1 MSAFDAQT
9 RTLISR
15 AQLNRPLARRIYWV
29 LLVATIAVFTLVF
42 LFPLYWVFSS
52 GLKSASEV
60 LQSPPTLIPHSVSPH
75 NYATAWSDFNLGRYI
90 LNTTYYAV
98 GALLLQLVFDVAAA
112 YALSKLRPVLG
123 NVVLA
128 LMLATLMI
136 PATVL
141 VIPNYLTAIN
151 VPVLHLNLVNSP
163 MAIWLPAVANG
174 FNIFLLKR
182 FFDSIPE
189 ELLAAAAIDGAG
201 PLRALWSIVLP
212 MSRPILGVVS
222 IFGTV
227 AVWKD
232 VLWPLLVLTDP
243 TKMTVNTGLLNLT
256 GDGIPENI
264 LMASL
269 AIASVPTI
277 VFFLVFQRSIMSG
290 LTTGSLKG

>member
-1 MSAFDAQT
+1 MSAFDVQT

-15 AQLNRPLARRIYWV
+15 TQLSRPIAKRVYWV
-29 LLVATIAVFTLVF
+29 VLVLAILLFAVVF
-42 LFPLYWVFSS
+42 LFPLYWVASS

-60 LQSPPTLIPHSVSPH
+60 LANPPTLIPHHVNFS
-75 NYATAWSDFNLGRYI
+75 NYSTAWSDFDLGRFI
-90 LNTTYYAV
+90 FNTTYYAV
-98 GALLLQLVFDVAAA
+98 GAVLLQLIFDVAAA

-123 NVVLA
+123 NLVLA

-141 VIPNYLTAIN
+141 VIPNYLTAID
-151 VPVLHLNLVNSP
+151 VPVLHWSLINSP
-163 MAIWLPAVANG
+163 LAIWLPSVANG

-189 ELLAAAAIDGAG
+189 ELMAAAAIDGAG

-222 IFGTV
+222 IFATV

-243 TKMTVNTGLLNLT
+243 TKLTVNTGLLNLT
-256 GDGIPENI
+256 GDGIPENV

-290 LTTGSLKG
+290 LTAGSVKG

>member
-1 MSAFDAQT
+1 MSAFDVQT

-15 AQLNRPLARRIYWV
+15 TQLNRPLARRIYWV
-29 LLVATIAVFTLVF
+29 LLVLSILVFTLAF
-42 LFPLYWVFSS
+42 LFPLIWLFSS

-60 LQSPPTLIPHSVSPH
+60 LQSPPTLVPHSWTFH
-75 NYATAWSDFNLGRYI
+75 NYSTAWSDFNLGRYI
-90 LNTTYYAV
+90 LNTTYYAA

-123 NVVLA
+123 NVVLGM
-128 LMLATLMI
+128 MLATLMI

-151 VPVLHLNLVNSP
+151 IPVLHLSLINSP
-163 MAIWLPAVANG
+163 VAIWMPAVANG

-201 PLRALWSIVLP
+201 PVRALWSIVLP

-243 TKMTVNTGLLNLT
+243 TKSTVNTGLLNLT
-256 GDGIPENI
+256 GNGIPENI

-269 AIASVPTI
+269 AIASLPTI
-277 VFFLVFQRSIMSG
+277 VFFLIFQRSIMSG
-290 LTTGSLKG
+290 LTAGSLKG

>member
-1 MSAFDAQT
+1 MSAFDVQT

-29 LLVATIAVFTLVF
+29 LLVLTIAMFTLVF
-42 LFPLYWVFSS
+42 LFPLYWLFSS
-52 GLKSASEV
+52 GLKSAAEV
-60 LQSPPTLIPHSVSPH
+60 LQSPPTLVPHTLSFH
-75 NYATAWSDFNLGRYI
+75 NYSTAWSDFNLGRYI
-90 LNTTYYAV
+90 LNTTYYAA
-98 GALLLQLVFDVAAA
+98 GALALQLVFDVAAA

-123 NVVLA
+123 NLVLA
-128 LMLATLMI
+128 MMLATLMI

-151 VPVLHLNLVNSP
+151 VPVLHLSLINSP
-163 MAIWLPAVANG
+163 VAIWMPAVANG

-182 FFDSIPE
+182 FFDSVPE

-201 PLRALWSIVLP
+201 PVRALWSIVLP

-243 TKMTVNTGLLNLT
+243 TKSTVNTGLLNLT
-256 GDGIPENI
+256 GNGIPENI

-269 AIASVPTI
+269 AIASLPTI
-277 VFFLVFQRSIMSG
+277 VFFLIFQRSIMSG
-290 LTTGSLKG
+290 LTAGSIKG

>member
-1 MSAFDAQT
+1 MSAFDVQT

-15 AQLNRPLARRIYWV
+15 TQLSRPVAKRIYWV
-29 LLVATIAVFTLVF
+29 VLVLAILLFAVVF
-42 LFPLYWVFSS
+42 LFPLFWVATS
-52 GLKSASEV
+52 GVKSASEV
-60 LQSPPTLIPHSVSPH
+60 LQSPPTLIPHHWNFS
-75 NYATAWSDFNLGRYI
+75 NYSTAWSDFNLGKFI
-90 LNTTYYAV
+90 FNTAYYAV
-98 GALLLQLVFDVAAA
+98 GAVLLQLIFDVAAA

-123 NVVLA
+123 NLVLGG
-128 LMLATLMI
+128 MLATLMI

-141 VIPNYLTAIN
+141 VIPNYLTAID
-151 VPVLHLNLVNSP
+151 VPVLHWSLINSP
-163 MAIWLPAVANG
+163 LAIWLPSVANG

-189 ELLAAAAIDGAG
+189 ELMAAAAIDGAG

-222 IFGTV
+222 IFATV

-243 TKMTVNTGLLNLT
+243 NKLTVNTGLLNLT

-269 AIASVPTI
+269 AVASVPTI
-277 VFFLVFQRSIMSG
+277 VFFLIFQRSIMSG
-290 LTTGSLKG
+290 LTAGSVKG

>member
-1 MSAFDAQT
+1 MSAFDVQT

-15 AQLNRPLARRIYWV
+15 VQLSRPLARRVYWIV
-29 LLVATIAVFTLVF
+29 LIVAVIGFAVVF
-42 LFPLYWVFSS
+42 LFPLYWMAAS

-60 LQSPPTLIPHSVSPH
+60 LESPPTLVPHTWQFG
-75 NYATAWSDFNLGRYI
+75 NYTKAWSEFDLGQFI
-90 LNTTYYAV
+90 LNTAYYAV

-128 LMLATLMI
+128 MMLATLMI

-151 VPVLHLNLVNSP
+151 VPVLHWNLINSP
-163 MAIWLPAVANG
+163 LAIWLPSVANG

-201 PLRALWSIVLP
+201 PVRALRSIVLP

-222 IFGTV
+222 ILSTV
-227 AVWKD
+227 AIWKD
-232 VLWPLLVLTDP
+232 VLWPLLVLTN
-243 TKMTVNTGLLNLT
+243 TSKMTVNTGLLNLQ

-264 LMASL
+264 FMAALLISS
-269 AIASVPTI
+269 IPTI
-277 VFFLVFQRSIMSG
+277 LFFLIFQRNIMAG
-290 LTTGSLKG
+290 LTAGGTKG

>member
-1 MSAFDAQT
+1 MSAFDVQT

-15 AQLNRPLARRIYWV
+15 TQLNRPVVRRIYWV
-29 LLVATIAVFTLVF
+29 VLVLAILLFAVVF
-42 LFPLYWVFSS
+42 LFPLFWVASS

-60 LQSPPTLIPHSVSPH
+60 LQSPPTLIPHHVNFS
-75 NYATAWSDFNLGRYI
+75 NYSTAWSDFDLGRFI
-90 LNTTYYAV
+90 FNTTYYAV
-98 GALLLQLVFDVAAA
+98 GAVLLQLIFDVAAA

-141 VIPNYLTAIN
+141 VIPNYLTAID
-151 VPVLHLNLVNSP
+151 VPVLHWSLINSP
-163 MAIWLPAVANG
+163 LAIWLPSVANG

-189 ELLAAAAIDGAG
+189 ELMAAAAIDGAG

-222 IFGTV
+222 IFAAV

-232 VLWPLLVLTDP
+232 VLWPLLVITDP
-243 TKMTVNTGLLNLT
+243 NKLTVNTGLLNLT

-277 VFFLVFQRSIMSG
+277 VFFLIFQRSIMSG
-290 LTTGSLKG
+290 LTAGSVKG

>member
-1 MSAFDAQT
+1 MSAFDSQS

-29 LLVATIAVFTLVF
+29 ALVMTIAVFALVF

-60 LQSPPTLIPHSVSPH
+60 LQSPPTLVPHSWDFH

-90 LNTTYYAV
+90 FNTTYYAV

-141 VIPNYLTAIN
+141 VIPNYLSAIN
-151 VPVLHLNLVNSP
+151 VPVLHWNLVNSP
-163 MAIWLPAVANG
+163 LAIWLPAVANG

-232 VLWPLLVLTDP
+232 VLWPLLVLPDP

-269 AIASVPTI
+269 AIAAVPTI
-277 VFFLVFQRSIMSG
+277 AFFLVFQRSIMSG
-290 LTTGSLKG
+290 LTAGSLKG

>member
-1 MSAFDAQT
+1 MATFDVQT

-15 AQLNRPLARRIYWV
+15 AQLNRPIARRIYWV
-29 LLVATIAVFTLVF
+29 LLVGTIVVFAVIF

-60 LQSPPTLIPHSVSPH
+60 LQSPPTLVPHTWNLG
-75 NYATAWSDFNLGRYI
+75 NYSKAWSEFNLGRYI
-90 LNTTYYAV
+90 LNTTYYAA
-98 GALLLQLVFDVAAA
+98 GALVLQLVFDVAAA
-112 YALSKLRPVLG
+112 YALSKLRPIMG

-151 VPVLHLNLVNSP
+151 IPVLHWNLVNSP
-163 MAIWLPAVANG
+163 VAIWLPAVANG

-232 VLWPLLVLTDP
+232 VLWPLLVLPDP
-243 TKMTVNTGLLNLT
+243 TKSTVNTGLLNLT

-269 AIASVPTI
+269 AIASLPTI
-277 VFFLVFQRSIMSG
+277 IFFLIFQRSIMSG
-290 LTTGSLKG
+290 LAAGGLKG

>member
-1 MSAFDAQT
+1 VSAFDVQT

-15 AQLNRPLARRIYWV
+15 TQLNRPVAKRVYWV
-29 LLVATIAVFTLVF
+29 VLVLAILLFAVVF
-42 LFPLYWVFSS
+42 LFPLFWVATS

-60 LQSPPTLIPHSVSPH
+60 LQSPPTLIPHHVNFS
-75 NYATAWSDFNLGRYI
+75 NYSTAWSDFDLGRFI
-90 LNTTYYAV
+90 FNTTYYAV
-98 GALLLQLVFDVAAA
+98 GAVLLQLIFDVAAA

-123 NVVLA
+123 NLVLA
-128 LMLATLMI
+128 GMLATLMI

-141 VIPNYLTAIN
+141 VIPNYLTAID
-151 VPVLHLNLVNSP
+151 VPVLHWSLINSP
-163 MAIWLPAVANG
+163 LAIWLPSVANG

-189 ELLAAAAIDGAG
+189 ELMAAAAIDGAG

-222 IFGTV
+222 IFATV

-243 TKMTVNTGLLNLT
+243 NKLTVNTGLLNLT

-277 VFFLVFQRSIMSG
+277 LFFLVFQRSIMSG
-290 LTTGSLKG
+290 LTAGSVKG

>member
-1 MSAFDAQT
+1 MSAFDVQT

-15 AQLNRPLARRIYWV
+15 TQLNRPVVRRIYWV
-29 LLVATIAVFTLVF
+29 VLVLAILLFAVVF
-42 LFPLYWVFSS
+42 LFPLFWVASS

-60 LQSPPTLIPHSVSPH
+60 LQSPPTLIPHHVNFS
-75 NYATAWSDFNLGRYI
+75 NYSTAWSDFNLGQFI
-90 LNTTYYAV
+90 FNTAYYAV
-98 GALLLQLVFDVAAA
+98 GAVLLQLIFDVAAA

-141 VIPNYLTAIN
+141 VIPNYLTAID
-151 VPVLHLNLVNSP
+151 VPVLHWSLINSP
-163 MAIWLPAVANG
+163 LAIWLPSVANG

-189 ELLAAAAIDGAG
+189 ELMAAAAIDGAG

-222 IFGTV
+222 IFATV

-243 TKMTVNTGLLNLT
+243 TKLTVNTGLLNLT

-277 VFFLVFQRSIMSG
+277 VFFLIFQRSIMSG
-290 LTTGSLKG
+290 LTAGSVKG

>member
-1 MSAFDAQT
+1 MSAFDVQT

-15 AQLNRPLARRIYWV
+15 TQLSRPIAKRVYWV
-29 LLVATIAVFTLVF
+29 VLILAILLFAVVF
-42 LFPLYWVFSS
+42 LFPLFWVATS

-60 LQSPPTLIPHSVSPH
+60 LQSPPTLIPHHVNFS
-75 NYATAWSDFNLGRYI
+75 NYSTAWSDFDLGRFI
-90 LNTTYYAV
+90 FNTTYYAV
-98 GALLLQLVFDVAAA
+98 GAVLLQLIFDVAAA

-141 VIPNYLTAIN
+141 VIPNYLTAID
-151 VPVLHLNLVNSP
+151 VPVLHWSLINSP
-163 MAIWLPAVANG
+163 LAIWLPSVANG

-189 ELLAAAAIDGAG
+189 ELMAAAAIDGAG

-222 IFGTV
+222 IFAAV

-232 VLWPLLVLTDP
+232 VLWPLLVITDP
-243 TKMTVNTGLLNLT
+243 NKLTVNTGLLNLT

-277 VFFLVFQRSIMSG
+277 VFFLIFQRNIMAG
-290 LTTGSLKG
+290 LTAGSVKG

>member
-1 MSAFDAQT
+1 MSAFDSQS

-15 AQLNRPLARRIYWV
+15 AQLNRPLARRVYWV
-29 LLVATIAVFTLVF
+29 ALVMTIAVFALVF

-60 LQSPPTLIPHSVSPH
+60 LQSPPTLVPHSWDFH

-90 LNTTYYAV
+90 FNTTYYAV

-141 VIPNYLTAIN
+141 VIPNYLSAIN
-151 VPVLHLNLVNSP
+151 VPVLHWNLVNSP
-163 MAIWLPAVANG
+163 LAIWLPAVANG

-232 VLWPLLVLTDP
+232 VLWPLLVLPDP

-269 AIASVPTI
+269 AIAAVPTI
-277 VFFLVFQRSIMSG
+277 AFFLVFQRSIMSG
-290 LTTGSLKG
+290 LTAGSLKG

>member
-1 MSAFDAQT
+1 MSAFDVQT

-15 AQLNRPLARRIYWV
+15 TQLSRPVAKRIYWIV
-29 LLVATIAVFTLVF
+29 LVLAILLFAVVF
-42 LFPLYWVFSS
+42 LFPLFWVATS
-52 GLKSASEV
+52 GVKSASEV
-60 LQSPPTLIPHSVSPH
+60 LQSPPTLIPHHWNFS
-75 NYATAWSDFNLGRYI
+75 NYSTAWSDFNLGKFI
-90 LNTTYYAV
+90 FNTAYYAV
-98 GALLLQLVFDVAAA
+98 GAVLLQLIFDVAAA

-123 NVVLA
+123 NLVLA
-128 LMLATLMI
+128 GMLATLMI

-141 VIPNYLTAIN
+141 VIPNYLTAID
-151 VPVLHLNLVNSP
+151 VPVLHWSLINSP
-163 MAIWLPAVANG
+163 LAIWLPSVANG

-182 FFDSIPE
+182 FFDSIPV
-189 ELLAAAAIDGAG
+189 ELMAAAAIDGAG

-222 IFGTV
+222 IFATV

-243 TKMTVNTGLLNLT
+243 NKLTVNTGLLNLT

-269 AIASVPTI
+269 AVASVPTI
-277 VFFLVFQRSIMSG
+277 VFFLIFQRSIMSG
-290 LTTGSLKG
+290 LTAGSVKG

>member
-1 MSAFDAQT
+1 MSAFDVQT

-15 AQLNRPLARRIYWV
+15 TQLNRPVAKRVYWTVLVLAI
-29 LLVATIAVFTLVF
+29 LLFAVVF
-42 LFPLYWVFSS
+42 LFPLYWVASS

-60 LQSPPTLIPHSVSPH
+60 LQDPPTLIPQHVNFS
-75 NYATAWSDFNLGRYI
+75 NYSKAWSDFDLGRFI
-90 LNTTYYAV
+90 FNTTYYAV
-98 GALLLQLVFDVAAA
+98 GAVLLQLVFDVAAA

-123 NVVLA
+123 NVVLGM
-128 LMLATLMI
+128 MLATLMI

-141 VIPNYLTAIN
+141 VIPNYLTAID
-151 VPVLHLNLVNSP
+151 VPVLHWSLINSP
-163 MAIWLPAVANG
+163 LAIWLPSVANG

-189 ELLAAAAIDGAG
+189 ELMAAAAIDGAG

-222 IFGTV
+222 IFASV

-232 VLWPLLVLTDP
+232 VLWPLLVITDP
-243 TKMTVNTGLLNLT
+243 TKLTVNTGLLNLT

-277 VFFLVFQRSIMSG
+277 VFFLIFQRSIMSG
-290 LTTGSLKG
+290 LTAGSVKG

>member
-1 MSAFDAQT
+1 MSAFDVQT

-15 AQLNRPLARRIYWV
+15 TQLNRPIAKRIYWV
-29 LLVATIAVFTLVF
+29 LLVLTIVVFTLVF

-60 LQSPPTLIPHSVSPH
+60 LQSPPTLIPHHVSFS
-75 NYATAWSDFNLGRYI
+75 NYSTAWSDFNLGRYI
-90 LNTTYYAV
+90 LNTTYYAA
-98 GALLLQLVFDVAAA
+98 GALALQLVFDVAAA

-123 NVVLA
+123 NVVLGM
-128 LMLATLMI
+128 MLATLMI

-151 VPVLHLNLVNSP
+151 VPVLHWNLVNSP
-163 MAIWLPAVANG
+163 VAIWLPAVANG

-243 TKMTVNTGLLNLT
+243 NKSTVNTGLLNLT

-269 AIASVPTI
+269 AIASLPTI
-277 VFFLVFQRSIMSG
+277 LFFLIFQRSIMSG
-290 LTTGSLKG
+290 LTAGSLKG

>member
-1 MSAFDAQT
+1 MSAFDVQT

-15 AQLNRPLARRIYWV
+15 AQLSRPLARRIYWV
-29 LLVATIAVFTLVF
+29 LLVLTIAVFTLVF
-42 LFPLYWVFSS
+42 LFPLYWLFSS

-60 LQSPPTLIPHSVSPH
+60 LQSPPTLVPHTWSFH
-75 NYATAWSDFNLGRYI
+75 NYSTAWSDFNLGRFI
-90 LNTTYYAV
+90 FNTTYYAV

-123 NVVLA
+123 NVVLGM
-128 LMLATLMI
+128 MLATLMV

-151 VPVLHLNLVNSP
+151 VPVLHWSLVNSP
-163 MAIWLPAVANG
+163 VALWMPAVANG

-182 FFDSIPE
+182 FFDSVPE

-201 PLRALWSIVLP
+201 PIRALWSIVLP

-232 VLWPLLVLTDP
+232 VLWPLLVLPDP
-243 TKMTVNTGLLNLT
+243 TKSTVNTGLLNLT

-269 AIASVPTI
+269 AIAALPTI
-277 VFFLVFQRSIMSG
+277 VFFLIFQRSIMSG
-290 LTTGSLKG
+290 LTAGSLKG

>member
-1 MSAFDAQT
+1 MSAFDVQT

-15 AQLNRPLARRIYWV
+15 TQLNRPVAKRIYWTV
-29 LLVATIAVFTLVF
+29 LVLAILLFAVVF
-42 LFPLYWVFSS
+42 LFPLYWVASS

-60 LQSPPTLIPHSVSPH
+60 LANPPTLIPHHVNFS
-75 NYATAWSDFNLGRYI
+75 NYSTAWSDFDLGRFI
-90 LNTTYYAV
+90 FNTTYYAV
-98 GALLLQLVFDVAAA
+98 GAVLLQLVFDVAAA

-123 NVVLA
+123 NLVLA
-128 LMLATLMI
+128 GMLATLMI

-141 VIPNYLTAIN
+141 VIPNYLTAID
-151 VPVLHLNLVNSP
+151 VPVLHWSLINSP
-163 MAIWLPAVANG
+163 LAIWLPSVANG

-189 ELLAAAAIDGAG
+189 ELMAAAAIDGAG
-201 PLRALWSIVLP
+201 PLRALWSFVLP

-222 IFGTV
+222 IFASV

-232 VLWPLLVLTDP
+232 VLWPLLVITDP
-243 TKMTVNTGLLNLT
+243 TKLTVNTGLLNLT

-277 VFFLVFQRSIMSG
+277 VFFLIFQRSIMSG
-290 LTTGSLKG
+290 LTAGSVKG

>member
-1 MSAFDAQT
+1 MSTFDAQT

-15 AQLNRPLARRIYWV
+15 TQLNRPIPKRVYWV
-29 LLVATIAVFTLVF
+29 VLVLAIVVFAVVF
-42 LFPLYWVFSS
+42 LFPLYWVATG

-60 LQSPPTLIPHSVSPH
+60 LQNPPTLVPQHVNAG
-75 NYATAWSDFNLGRYI
+75 NYSTAWSDFNLGRFI
-90 LNTTYYAV
+90 FNTAYYAV
-98 GALLLQLVFDVAAA
+98 GALLLQLIFDVAAA

-123 NVVLA
+123 NIVLA

-141 VIPNYLTAIN
+141 VIPNYLTAIDI
-151 VPVLHLNLVNSP
+151 PVLHWSLINSP
-163 MAIWLPAVANG
+163 LAIWLPSVANG

-189 ELLAAAAIDGAG
+189 ELMAAAAIDGAG

-222 IFGTV
+222 IFATV

-243 TKMTVNTGLLNLT
+243 TKMTINVGLLNLT

-269 AIASVPTI
+269 AISAVPTI
-277 VFFLVFQRSIMSG
+277 VFFLIFQRSIMSG
-290 LTTGSLKG
+290 LTAGSVKG

>member
-1 MSAFDAQT
+1 VSAFDVQT

-15 AQLNRPLARRIYWV
+15 TQLNRPVVRRIYWV
-29 LLVATIAVFTLVF
+29 VLVLAILLFAVVF
-42 LFPLYWVFSS
+42 LFPLFWVASS

-60 LQSPPTLIPHSVSPH
+60 LQSPPTLIPHHVNFS
-75 NYATAWSDFNLGRYI
+75 NYSTAWSDFNLGQFI
-90 LNTTYYAV
+90 FNTAYYAV
-98 GALLLQLVFDVAAA
+98 GAVLLQLIFDVAAA

-141 VIPNYLTAIN
+141 VIPNYLTAID
-151 VPVLHLNLVNSP
+151 VPVLHWSLINSP
-163 MAIWLPAVANG
+163 LAIWLPSVANG

-189 ELLAAAAIDGAG
+189 ELMAAAAIDGAG

-222 IFGTV
+222 IFATV

-243 TKMTVNTGLLNLT
+243 TKLTVNTGLLNLT

-277 VFFLVFQRSIMSG
+277 VFFLIFQRSIMSG
-290 LTTGSLKG
+290 LTAGSVKG

>member
-1 MSAFDAQT
+1 MSAFDVQT

-15 AQLNRPLARRIYWV
+15 VQLNRPGARRVYWV
-29 LLVATIAVFTLVF
+29 VLTLAIIGFALVF
-42 LFPLYWVFSS
+42 LFPLYWMAVS
-52 GLKSASEV
+52 GFKSASEV
-60 LQSPPTLIPHSVSPH
+60 LQSPPTLIPHH
-75 NYATAWSDFNLGRYI
+75 WDLGNYSKAWSEFDLGRFI
-90 LNTTYYAV
+90 LNTAYYAL

-123 NVVLA
+123 NVILFM
-128 LMLATLMI
+128 MLATLMI

-151 VPVLHLNLVNSP
+151 VPFLHSSLINSP
-163 MAIWLPAVANG
+163 LAIWLPTVANG

-201 PLRALWSIVLP
+201 PVRALRSIVLP

-222 IFGTV
+222 ILATV

-232 VLWPLLVLTDP
+232 VLWPLLVLTN
-243 TKMTVNTGLLNLT
+243 TSKMTVNIGLLNLQ
-256 GDGIPENI
+256 GDGIPENVF
-264 LMASL
+264 MAALLISS
-269 AIASVPTI
+269 IPTI
-277 VFFLVFQRSIMSG
+277 VFFLIFQRNIMAG
-290 LTTGSLKG
+290 LTAGGTKG

>member
-1 MSAFDAQT
+1 MSAFDVRS

-15 AQLNRPLARRIYWV
+15 AQLNRPIARRLYWV
-29 LLVATIAVFTLVF
+29 TLVLTIAVFAVVF

-52 GLKSASEV
+52 GLKSAPEV
-60 LQSPPTLIPHSVSPH
+60 LQSPPTLVPH
-75 NYATAWSDFNLGRYI
+75 NLNFHNYSTAWSDFNLGRYI

-123 NVVLA
+123 NVVLG
-128 LMLATLMI
+128 MMVATVMI

-151 VPVLHLNLVNSP
+151 VPVLHLNLINSP
-163 MAIWLPAVANG
+163 LAIWLPAVANG
-174 FNIFLLKR
+174 FNIYLLKR

-201 PLRALWSIVLP
+201 PQRALWSIVLP

-222 IFGTV
+222 IFGMV

-232 VLWPLLVLTDP
+232 VLWPLLVLPDP

-277 VFFLVFQRSIMSG
+277 IFFLIFQRSIMSG
-290 LTTGSLKG
+290 LTAGSLKG

>member
-1 MSAFDAQT
+1 MSAFDVQT

-15 AQLNRPLARRIYWV
+15 TQLNRPVAKRIYWTV
-29 LLVATIAVFTLVF
+29 LVLAILLFAVVF
-42 LFPLYWVFSS
+42 LFPLYWVASS

-60 LQSPPTLIPHSVSPH
+60 LQSPPTLIPHHVNFG
-75 NYATAWSDFNLGRYI
+75 NYTKAWSDFNLGRYI
-90 LNTTYYAV
+90 FNTAYYAI
-98 GALLLQLVFDVAAA
+98 GAVLLQLVFDVAAA

-123 NVVLA
+123 NLVLA
-128 LMLATLMI
+128 GMLATLMI

-141 VIPNYLTAIN
+141 VIPNYLTAID
-151 VPVLHLNLVNSP
+151 VPVLHWSLINSP
-163 MAIWLPAVANG
+163 LAIWLPSVANG

-222 IFGTV
+222 IFSTV

-232 VLWPLLVLTDP
+232 VLWPLLVLSDP
-243 TKMTVNTGLLNLT
+243 NKLTVNTGLLNLT

-277 VFFLVFQRSIMSG
+277 IFFLIFQRSIMSG
-290 LTTGSLKG
+290 LTAGSVKG

>member
-1 MSAFDAQT
+1 MSAFDVQT

-29 LLVATIAVFTLVF
+29 LLVLTIVVFTLVF
-42 LFPLYWVFSS
+42 LFPLYWLFSS

-60 LQSPPTLIPHSVSPH
+60 LQSPPTLVPHTWSFH
-75 NYATAWSDFNLGRYI
+75 NYSTAWSDFNLGRFI
-90 LNTTYYAV
+90 FNTTYYAI

-123 NVVLA
+123 NVVLGM
-128 LMLATLMI
+128 MLATLMV

-151 VPVLHLNLVNSP
+151 VPVLHWSLINSP
-163 MAIWLPAVANG
+163 VALWLPAVANG

-201 PLRALWSIVLP
+201 PIRALWSIVLP

-232 VLWPLLVLTDP
+232 VLWPLLVLPDP
-243 TKMTVNTGLLNLT
+243 TKSTVNTGLLNLT

-269 AIASVPTI
+269 AIASLPTI
-277 VFFLVFQRSIMSG
+277 VFFLIFQRSIMSG
-290 LTTGSLKG
+290 LTAGSIK

>member
-1 MSAFDAQT
+1 MSAFDVQT

-15 AQLNRPLARRIYWV
+15 TQLNRPVAKRIYWT
-29 LLVATIAVFTLVF
+29 LLVLAILAFAVVF

-60 LQSPPTLIPHSVSPH
+60 LSTPPTLIPSHLQFS
-75 NYATAWSDFNLGRYI
+75 NYSKAWSDFNLGRFI
-90 LNTTYYAV
+90 FNTTYYAV
-98 GALLLQLVFDVAAA
+98 GAVVLQLVFDVAAA

-128 LMLATLMI
+128 LMLATLMV

-151 VPVLHLNLVNSP
+151 LPVLHLNLINSP
-163 MAIWLPAVANG
+163 LAIWLPSIANG

-189 ELLAAAAIDGAG
+189 ELMAAAAIDGAG

-222 IFGTV
+222 IFASV

-232 VLWPLLVLTDP
+232 VLWPLLVITDP
-243 TKMTVNTGLLNLT
+243 NKLTVNTGLLNLT

-269 AIASVPTI
+269 ALASIPSI
-277 VFFLVFQRSIMSG
+277 IFFLIFQRSIMSG
-290 LTTGSLKG
+290 LTAGSIKG

>member
-1 MSAFDAQT
+1 MSAFDVQT

-15 AQLNRPLARRIYWV
+15 AQLNRPLARRAYWV
-29 LLVATIAVFTLVF
+29 LLVLSILVFSLVF
-42 LFPLYWVFSS
+42 LFPLVWLFSS

-60 LQSPPTLIPHSVSPH
+60 LQSPPTLVPHTLSFH
-75 NYATAWSDFNLGRYI
+75 NYSTAWSEFNLGRYI
-90 LNTTYYAV
+90 LNTTYYAA

-123 NVVLA
+123 NVVLGM
-128 LMLATLMI
+128 MLATLMI

-151 VPVLHLNLVNSP
+151 IPVLHLSLINSP
-163 MAIWLPAVANG
+163 VAIWMPAVANG

-201 PLRALWSIVLP
+201 PVRALWSIVLP

-243 TKMTVNTGLLNLT
+243 TKSTVNTGLLNLT
-256 GDGIPENI
+256 GNGIPENI

-269 AIASVPTI
+269 AIAALPTI
-277 VFFLVFQRSIMSG
+277 VFFLIFQRSIMSG
-290 LTTGSLKG
+290 LTAGSLKG

>member
-1 MSAFDAQT
+1 MSAFDVRS

-29 LLVATIAVFTLVF
+29 LLVLTIAVFTVVF
-42 LFPLYWVFSS
+42 VFPLYWVFTS

-60 LQSPPTLIPHSVSPH
+60 LQSPPTLVPHTWDFH
-75 NYATAWSDFNLGRYI
+75 NYATAWSDFDLGRFI

-123 NVVLA
+123 NVVLG
-128 LMLATLMI
+128 MMIATLMI

-151 VPVLHLNLVNSP
+151 VPVLHWNLINTP
-163 MAIWLPAVANG
+163 AAIWLPAVANG
-174 FNIFLLKR
+174 FNIYLLKR

-201 PLRALWSIVLP
+201 PVRALWSIVLP

-222 IFGTV
+222 IFGVV

-232 VLWPLLVLTDP
+232 VLWPLLVITDP
-243 TKMTVNTGLLNLT
+243 TKSTVNTGLLNLT
-256 GDGIPENI
+256 GNGIPENV
-264 LMASL
+264 LMAAL
-269 AIASVPTI
+269 ATASVPTI
-277 VFFLVFQRSIMSG
+277 IFFLVLQRNIMSG
-290 LTTGSLKG
+290 LTAGSLKG

>member
-1 MSAFDAQT
+1 MSAFDVQT

-29 LLVATIAVFTLVF
+29 LLVLTSVVFTLVF
-42 LFPLYWVFSS
+42 LFPLYWLFSS
-52 GLKSASEV
+52 GLKSAAEV
-60 LQSPPTLIPHSVSPH
+60 LQSPPTLVPHTWSFH
-75 NYATAWSDFNLGRYI
+75 NYSTAWSDFNLGRFI

-98 GALLLQLVFDVAAA
+98 GALVLQLVFDVAAA

-123 NVVLA
+123 NVVLGM
-128 LMLATLMI
+128 MLATLMI

-151 VPVLHLNLVNSP
+151 VPVLHLSLVNSP
-163 MAIWLPAVANG
+163 VAIWMPAVANG

-201 PLRALWSIVLP
+201 PVRALWSIVLP

-243 TKMTVNTGLLNLT
+243 TKSTVNTGLLNLT

-269 AIASVPTI
+269 AIAALPTI

-290 LTTGSLKG
+290 LTAGSLKG